1 MKKYKVYDLYEGKD
15 VVGYADTLNE
25 VKRLAREWFRDT
37 DTECCIVYAELNP
50 ETKKYRFSQY
60 KPVKF

>member
-15 VVGYADTLNE
+15 VIGYGDTLNE
-25 VKRLAREWFRDT
+25 VKRLAREQYRDT
-37 DTECCIVYAELNP
+37 DGECCMVYAELNP
-50 ETKKYRFSQY
+50 KTGKYRFSQY

>member
-37 DTECCIVYAELNP
+37 DGECCIVYAELNT
-50 ETKKYRFSQY
+50 ETGK
-60 KPVKF
+60 

>member
-37 DTECCIVYAELNP
+37 VGRTIP
-50 ETKKYRFSQY
+50 KKEWEQ
-60 KPVKF
+60 KPVEELEVPTKF